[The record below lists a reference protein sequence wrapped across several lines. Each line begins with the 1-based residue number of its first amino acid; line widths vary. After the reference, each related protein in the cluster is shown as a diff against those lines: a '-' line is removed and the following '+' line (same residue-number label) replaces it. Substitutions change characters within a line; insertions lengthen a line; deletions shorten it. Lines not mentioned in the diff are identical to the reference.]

1 MNHKLPLRAACLL
14 LAPTLCMAPASARPP
29 VAAPAHGEASLIAAE
44 DARFAAQIRHDVPA
58 IAAGLGVELVYCHA
72 TGRRQS
78 REDYLGAFQTGSAAY
93 RRIEPSERI
102 VHVYGDV
109 GTTRA
114 VLTMQVGDR
123 QMRSSVLGVYVWR
136 DRRWQLV
143 SWQTTP
149 LPDA

>member
-1 MNHKLPLRAACLL
+1 
-14 LAPTLCMAPASARPP
+14 MAPASARHP
-29 VAAPAHGEASLIAAE
+29 VTTPAHSEASLISAE
-44 DARFAAQIRHDVPA
+44 DARFAAQIRHDVAA

-78 REDYLGAFQTGSAAY
+78 REEYLTAFQTGSADY

-102 VHVYGDV
+102 VHVYGNV

-114 VLTMQVGDR
+114 VLTMQVGDHR
-123 QMRSSVLGVYVWR
+123 MRSSVLGVYLWR

>member
-1 MNHKLPLRAACLL
+1 
-14 LAPTLCMAPASARPP
+14 MAPASARPP
-29 VAAPAHGEASLIAAE
+29 IAVPAHGETSLIAAE
-44 DARFAAQIRHDVPA
+44 DARFAAQIRHDV
-58 IAAGLGVELVYCHA
+58 AAVAAALGAELVYCHA

-78 REDYLGAFQTGSAAY
+78 REEYLAALRTGSADY

-102 VHVYGDV
+102 VHVYGNV

-114 VLTMQVGDR
+114 VLTMQVGEH
-123 QMRSSVLGVYVWR
+123 QMRSSVLGVYLWR

>member
-1 MNHKLPLRAACLL
+1 MNHKLPLRAACLF
-14 LAPTLCMAPASARPP
+14 LAPTLCMAPASARHP
-29 VAAPAHGEASLIAAE
+29 VTTPAHSEASLISAE
-44 DARFAAQIRHDVPA
+44 DARFAAQIRHDVAA

-78 REDYLGAFQTGSAAY
+78 REEYLTAFQTGSA
-93 RRIEPSERI
+93 
-102 VHVYGDV
+102 DV

-114 VLTMQVGDR
+114 VLTMQVGDHR
-123 QMRSSVLGVYVWR
+123 MRSSVLGVYLWR